1 MTQAISLPDRPLTVK
16 PPVTTMR
23 ALWILLLCL
32 AGAAG
37 LGAWVG
43 LGIAPSLRTDYLI
56 RDTAQPSNTGR
67 VSDGRCRTKIVLTTC
82 DVTLTIRPDGMT
94 PVQRSAHYFFVDAH
108 SGNYDV
114 EVMYDPA
121 HPEWVSTSL
130 GLDMLWNRLAC
141 AAVLVFG
148 ALAALLGGLRY
159 WMTNAAL
166 RGRLRK
172 QLSGRRMRPVQ
183 AELLQADNGR
193 WVVADEAGRRHS
205 WNVPPKARPF
215 FMPDGS
221 RVLAVTPVDDVGLA
235 EPMVFPLDEQL
246 KWIDLTPAEREAL
259 NPA

>member
-16 PPVTTMR
+16 PPVSTLR

-37 LGAWVG
+37 IGAWLG

-56 RDTAQPSNTGR
+56 RDSAQISNTGR
-67 VSDGRCRTKIVLTTC
+67 VSDGRCRTKLVLTTC
-82 DVTLTIRPDGMT
+82 DVTLTIRPDGLT
-94 PVQRSAHYFFVDAH
+94 PIERSAHYFFVDAH
-108 SGNYDV
+108 SGDYDV
-114 EVMYDPA
+114 QVMYDAA

-141 AAVLVFG
+141 AAVLVFA
-148 ALAALLGGLRY
+148 ALAALLGGLRH
-159 WMTNAAL
+159 WSVNAAL
-166 RGRLRK
+166 RRRLRR
-172 QLSGRRMRPVQ
+172 QLSGRRMRAVQ

-193 WVVADEAGRRHS
+193 WVVADEQGKRHS
-205 WNVPPKARPF
+205 WTVPPKARPF
-215 FMPDGS
+215 FMPDGA
-221 RVLAVTPVDDVGLA
+221 RVLAVTPVDSVGLA

-259 NPA
+259 QPA